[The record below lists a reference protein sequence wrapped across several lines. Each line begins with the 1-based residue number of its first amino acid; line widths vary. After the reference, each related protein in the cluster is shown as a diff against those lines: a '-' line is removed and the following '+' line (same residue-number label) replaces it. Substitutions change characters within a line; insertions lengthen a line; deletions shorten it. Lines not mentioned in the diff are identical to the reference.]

1 MIGGNQHAP
10 GSRRWPSECNNRKQW
25 ICFGN
30 TADKAIKPWHSLDM
44 AAVAAPDLS
53 ALDIDALRAMVL
65 EQHAVIER
73 LQTMIAHLR
82 RMQFGRKSE
91 KIDRQVEQLELELE
105 ELESAKAARL
115 EALERKLEPVKAAA
129 VAAVRKP
136 VRRPL
141 PNHLPRE
148 VETHMPA
155 EQGCPACGGDLSK
168 LGEDVAEVLEWVP
181 ASFKVIRHVRPKMCC
196 TKCDAIVQA
205 EAPSRPIARG
215 IAGPGLLAHVLVAKY
230 CDHLPLHRQS
240 EIYAR
245 EGVELER
252 STLADWVGSASKL
265 LEPLNEALR
274 KHVMSAAKL
283 HADDTPVPVLEPGR
297 GRTKTGRLWTYVRD
311 ERPAGQ
317 TTAPAVWFAYTPDR
331 SGKHPI
337 QHLASFKG
345 ALQADAYAGFNRL
358 YDGGDVKE
366 AACWAHVRRKFFDI
380 EQAHASPLAG
390 EALKRIGELYAIE
403 SEIRGRSPD
412 ERKEIRQ
419 ARSVPLITGL
429 HEWMQQTLAKVSR
442 KSDIAGAISY
452 ALGRWPALRR
462 YCDDG
467 LLEIDNNAAERALR
481 AVAIGRKN
489 YLFAGADAGGERAA
503 AMYSLIGSAK
513 LNGLD
518 PEAYVRYV
526 LACIADHP
534 INRIHELLPWNVLP
548 TSRIAVEHDED

>member
-1 MIGGNQHAP
+1 
-10 GSRRWPSECNNRKQW
+10 
-25 ICFGN
+25 
-30 TADKAIKPWHSLDM
+30 M
-44 AAVAAPDLS
+44 AAVAPPDLS

-73 LQTMIAHLR
+73 LQTMIVHLR

-105 ELESAKAARL
+105 ELESAKAAQL
-115 EALERKLEPVKAAA
+115 QELERKLEPVKAAA
-129 VAAVRKP
+129 VAAARKP

-148 VETHMPA
+148 VQTHLPA
-155 EQGCPACGGDLSK
+155 EQGCPACGAELNK
-168 LGEDVAEVLEWVP
+168 LGEDVSEVLEWVP

-196 TKCDAIVQA
+196 SRCDVIVQS

-215 IAGPGLLAHVLVAKY
+215 LAGPGLLAHVLVSKY
-230 CDHLPLHRQS
+230 ADHLPLHRQS

-245 EGVELER
+245 EGMDLER
-252 STLADWVGSASKL
+252 STLADWVGSSSKL

-274 KHVMSAAKL
+274 KYVMSAAKL
-283 HADDTPVPVLEPGR
+283 HADDTPVPVLEPGK

-311 ERPAGQ
+311 ERPAGE

-331 SGKHPI
+331 SGKHPNR
-337 QHLASFKG
+337 HLAAFKG
-345 ALQADAYAGFNRL
+345 TLQADGYAGFNRL
-358 YDGGDVKE
+358 YDRGDVKE

-390 EALKRIGELYAIE
+390 EALKQIGELYAVE
-403 SEIRGRSPD
+403 SEIRGRSPA
-412 ERKEIRQ
+412 ERKQVRQ
-419 ARSVPLITGL
+419 ARLVSLIAGL
-429 HEWMQQTLAKVSR
+429 HEWMQQTLRKVSR
-442 KSDIAGAISY
+442 KSDVAGAISY
-452 ALGRWPALRR
+452 ALARWPALLR

-489 YLFAGADAGGERAA
+489 YLFAGSDAGGERAA

-513 LNGLD
+513 MNGLD
-518 PEAYVRYV
+518 PEAYLCHV
-526 LACIADHP
+526 LARIGDHP
-534 INRIHELLPWNVLP
+534 VNRIQELLPWHLGMSAVGD
-548 TSRIAVEHDED
+548 SRSHRPESVI